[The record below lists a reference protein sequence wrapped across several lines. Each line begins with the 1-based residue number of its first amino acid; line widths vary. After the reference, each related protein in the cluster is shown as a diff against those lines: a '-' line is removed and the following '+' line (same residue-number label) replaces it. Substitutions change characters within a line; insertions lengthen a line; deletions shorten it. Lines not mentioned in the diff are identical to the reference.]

1 MGEQILTWQLLLPIV
16 WRVRVIGHPFCTIFI
31 SSFYLFSASLL
42 PKWIQSMKSIHL
54 PMHHVST
61 HLYPRAFTN
70 ALYFRPAASV
80 DQISLNEPHPPRENS
95 IEAFGVV
102 LGQIKR
108 EIIKSRKHWDKHE
121 PKMWSRSR
129 GLTDGQ
135 LTGFTLENDLILVSG
150 AGNYCLHVLP
160 CLMTVFAVRSNPPVS
175 SLQWVQ
181 RTRGFRTFLSS

>member
-1 MGEQILTWQLLLPIV
+1 M
-16 WRVRVIGHPFCTIFI
+16 
-31 SSFYLFSASLL
+31 SKSLL
-42 PKWIQSMKSIHL
+42 GNCYCPLSDVFESLDILSVPSSSHLFTSSRLPCSRNEYNQWNQSICLCTMSPHTFTPVPL
-54 PMHHVST
+54 PMP
-61 HLYPRAFTN
+61 YF
-70 ALYFRPAASV
+70 FRPAASV